1 LCFLTTKEIEDLGS
15 AILIRQTET
24 KTKVSRRFTI
34 IQNEQNFLGLFRP
47 PHTKHNRLFIFY
59 KNGKC
64 STPPLGRN
72 TFGSIPSKVATYLN
86 LPDPK
91 SYTGHC
97 LRRSSATL
105 LADSGGDITDL
116 KRHGGWRSGT
126 IAEGYI
132 EDNIQNKLKIAE
144 KIQGKRQHEEIAVP
158 STSSAFSNDYT
169 EK

>member
-15 AILIRQTET
+15 AILIRLTET

-34 IQNEQNFLGLFRP
+34 IQNEQNFLGLFRKYFVLRP
-47 PHTKHNRLFIFY
+47 PHTKHNRFFIFY

-64 STPPLGRN
+64 STQPVGRN
-72 TFGSIPSKVATYLN
+72 TFGNIPSKVATYLN

-105 LADSGGDITDL
+105 LADSGGHITDL

-132 EDNIQNKLKIAE
+132 EDNIQNKLK
-144 KIQGKRQHEEIAVP
+144 KKFKGNVNMKKQ
-158 STSSAFSNDYT
+158 
-169 EK
+169 

>member
-15 AILIRQTET
+15 AILIRLTET

-34 IQNEQNFLGLFRP
+34 IQNEQNFF
-47 PHTKHNRLFIFY
+47 
-59 KNGKC
+59 
-64 STPPLGRN
+64 
-72 TFGSIPSKVATYLN
+72 ATYLN

-144 KIQGKRQHEEIAVP
+144 KIQGKRQHEKTVVP

-169 EK
+169 EEPEDKKSKGVSILQTNAELNI